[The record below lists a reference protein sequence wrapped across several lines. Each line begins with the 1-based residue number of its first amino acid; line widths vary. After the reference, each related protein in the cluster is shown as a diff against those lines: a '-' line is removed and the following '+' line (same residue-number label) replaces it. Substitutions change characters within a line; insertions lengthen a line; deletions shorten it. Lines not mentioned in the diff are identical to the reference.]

1 MSNADPT
8 PPRKRNAAVPFS
20 VVEDARRRAL
30 ADELGPEMPEL
41 ATTARNPLLVARERD
56 GWKRLS
62 DECSSALAIM
72 GSPTALGVTSCLRG
86 EGRTTVALAAALAQ
100 SRNFGR
106 KTICVDFDLEKP
118 SLAKTL
124 GAKGTVG
131 VADFIRGE
139 LPLEACIQW
148 VSSDLGVLGAGT
160 VGRNA
165 PREASRLIQSQLM
178 EGIREHCEAVVVDL
192 PPFVG
197 AGVSLARLCPNV
209 VMVVRTGAVSLEQ
222 VRRAAAELNHPPVI
236 LNGAD
241 AAGPGWIRNLTRGR

>member
-1 MSNADPT
+1 VSNPDPT
-8 PPRKRNAAVPFS
+8 PPRKRKAAVPFS

-30 ADELGPEMPEL
+30 ADEVGPEMPEP
-41 ATTARNPLLVARERD
+41 AAASWNPLLVARERD

-62 DECSSALAIM
+62 DECSSALALM
-72 GSPTALGVTSCLRG
+72 GGPTSLGITSCLRG
-86 EGRTTVALAAALAQ
+86 EGRTTVALATALAQ

-106 KTICVDFDLEKP
+106 KTICVDFDLERP
-118 SLAKTL
+118 GLAKTL

-139 LPLEACIQW
+139 LPLAECIQW
-148 VSSDLGVLGAGT
+148 VSHDLGVVGAGT

-165 PREASRLIQSQLM
+165 PREASRLIQSQLL
-178 EGIREHCEAVVVDL
+178 EDIQEHCEAVVVDL

-209 VMVVRTGAVSLEQ
+209 VLVVRTGVVSLDQ